1 MANPSA
7 SAVAAPV
14 GIAIVRAAVA
24 PLQAEPRAASP
35 QVSQR
40 LAGHP
45 VYVLEAGEAWL
56 RVRGLDDYEGWVHRG
71 YLMNLREHGVV
82 VPTGPDDEF
91 ALTYV
96 PRVSLGARVRSVRGG
111 PRALPLGAWLD
122 LDEEVEEGT
131 ALPLNALPARFPATP
146 DAIIQSA
153 TTLFAGTRYEWGG
166 ITPWGADCSGFVQT
180 LAFLHGIDLPRD
192 AWQQAGVGDHAG
204 SDVRALD
211 AGDLLFFSERDDRRP
226 THVGLSLG
234 GPRMAHLALGRGGWA
249 VDDLTDEGDE
259 YVGGLRERFLFA
271 RRVV

>member
-1 MANPSA
+1 MSTPSTQL
-7 SAVAAPV
+7 VAAPV

-45 VYVLEAGEAWL
+45 MYVLEAGEEWL

-71 YLMNLREHGVV
+71 YLMHLPQHGVV

-96 PRVSLGARVRSVRGG
+96 PRVSLGTRVSSPRGG

-122 LDEEVEEGT
+122 LDEEVEEGA

-146 DAIIQSA
+146 DAVIQSA

-166 ITPWGADCSGFVQT
+166 ITPWGADCSGFVQ
-180 LAFLHGIDLPRD
+180 AVFALHGVPLPRD
-192 AWQQAGVGDHAG
+192 AWQQAVAG
-204 SDVRALD
+204 EAAAASLSEHHP
-211 AGDLLFFSERDDRRP
+211 GELLFFSDRADRRI
-226 THVGLSLG
+226 THVGIALG
-234 GPRMAHLALGRGGWA
+234 KGRMAHLALGRGGFA
-249 VDDLTDEGDE
+249 VEQLLDPADAYAAKLAT
-259 YVGGLRERFLFA
+259 RFVTA
-271 RRVV
+271 RRVL